1 MLIKSQ
7 NVHLQINSFLPFHG
21 PKLEWYSGYTDQ
33 VAWIIQSNFEINI
46 MENKTTANFKKKMLT
61 MAFICIQ
68 TFSPQIDSIK

>member
-7 NVHLQINSFLPFHG
+7 NVHLQISSFLPFHG

-46 MENKTTANFKKKMLT
+46 MENKTTANFKKKCLLWHLYV
-61 MAFICIQ
+61 FKHLVLK
-68 TFSPQIDSIK
+68 SIL